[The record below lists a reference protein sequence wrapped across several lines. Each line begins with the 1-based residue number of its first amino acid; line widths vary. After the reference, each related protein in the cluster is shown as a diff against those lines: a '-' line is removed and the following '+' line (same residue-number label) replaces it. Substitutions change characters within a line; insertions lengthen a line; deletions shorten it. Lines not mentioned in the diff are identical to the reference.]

1 MRTETNVHL
10 RMTRA
15 DRYYA
20 RPSRL
25 MPYNEW
31 AEYRNKM
38 LRISGFDMTRPI
50 TTAGTIFDCIYS
62 QPHLGIHLPI

>member
-1 MRTETNVHL
+1 
-10 RMTRA
+10 
-15 DRYYA
+15 
-20 RPSRL
+20 